1 MITNWH
7 KSRQSATD
15 GGQCVEVGSEPG
27 IIGIRDSK
35 NPCGGQLTVNTTA
48 WATFITDIDTARFD
62 SRR

>member
-1 MITNWH
+1 MITNWR
-7 KSRQSATD
+7 KSRQSGAS

-35 NPCGGQLTVNTTA
+35 NPCGGQLTVNSAA
-48 WATFITDIDTARFD
+48 WTIFVTDIDTARFD